1 MADLKALN
9 KYMKVKQETFI
20 RKAQSS
26 ILTPSTL
33 ETPFPEGTAPPP
45 SPTLPPPSS
54 QEIIASVQ
62 KKKGWAQCDSDDEY
76 GGSTDEECVTNSSS
90 KMSNSRPA
98 NQRGPKRRQQNK
110 DRLIA
115 YKKKMN
121 PDFQFQV
128 RALPGQGTAR

>member
-1 MADLKALN
+1 M
-9 KYMKVKQETFI
+9 KQEKFN
-20 RKAQSS
+20 RKCQSS

-33 ETPFPEGTAPPP
+33 ETPFPEGTALPP
-45 SPTLPPPSS
+45 SPTLPPPSP

-98 NQRGPKRRQQNK
+98 NQRGPKRKQRNK
-110 DRLIA
+110 ERLIA
-115 YKKKMN
+115 HKKKMN
-121 PDFQFQV
+121 PEFQYQEKSDV
-128 RALPGQGTAR
+128 AEATQKTLPLQQASM